1 MASARAKLTFRIVL
15 VLLLVIAF
23 FYLFRPLYW
32 KISSTVQDIRDNK
45 QTFTGGIS
53 QIVHEAQKSVGW

>member
-15 VLLLVIAF
+15 VLLLVIAV

-45 QTFTGGIS
+45 QTFTGGLS
-53 QIVHEAQKSVGW
+53 LSLSLSLS